1 LIPHITISV
10 AQNSQ
15 WTEHKG
21 LKMAQQT
28 LNLGT
33 SANDGT
39 GDTLRV
45 AGGKINSNFTEVYS
59 NVSIANTKAQAA
71 FDAANSYSLF
81 DLSFTQSAYTQ
92 SNTAL
97 IMGQNSYNKAN
108 NTDYTITGNVAILNA
123 SITSNVANLRS
134 EITGNVVVLNT
145 SISSNV
151 ANLRSEITSNVNTIN
166 SSIANNAASA
176 NSVINTRI
184 SANISNVT
192 VYTQAAFDLANT
204 TSNTTNTL
212 TANIIF
218 SGAVISGNS
227 TSNVT
232 VLTSELI
239 NQFTS
244 IDLFKNGDMNLYSN
258 ANVTILT
265 DSSSSLYQWN
275 FGKNG
280 ILTFPNGST
289 QSGGMMNLV
298 AFKALVASSADFA
311 DFQSKVAAL

>member
-1 LIPHITISV
+1 MIPHITISV

-108 NTDYTITGNVAILNA
+108 NTDYTITGNVAILN
-123 SITSNVANLRS
+123 S
-134 EITGNVVVLNT
+134 

-176 NSVINTRI
+176 NSVINTNI

-218 SGAVISGNS
+218 SDAVISGNS

-232 VLTSELI
+232 ILTSELI

-258 ANVTILT
+258 ANVTMLT

-298 AFKALVASSADFA
+298 AFKALVASSADFT

>member
-1 LIPHITISV
+1 
-10 AQNSQ
+10 
-15 WTEHKG
+15 
-21 LKMAQQT
+21 MAQQT

-176 NSVINTRI
+176 NSVINTNI

>member
-1 LIPHITISV
+1 MIPHITISV

-108 NTDYTITGNVAILNA
+108 NTDYTITGNVAILN
-123 SITSNVANLRS
+123 S
-134 EITGNVVVLNT
+134 

-176 NSVINTRI
+176 NSVINTNI

-218 SGAVISGNS
+218 SDAVISGNS

-232 VLTSELI
+232 ILTSELI

-298 AFKALVASSADFA
+298 AFKALVASSADFT